1 MHSAGMPTTLEQAN
15 ELIYKLLD
23 RIAELEDRLN
33 QHSGNSSKPP
43 SSDGPG
49 APPPAR
55 KRPASGKQRG
65 AQPGHKGHRRERHP
79 LDARLTLVP
88 HYPAADCAC
97 CGGDMVAHAKPYQV
111 HQVFELPEVS
121 YLVTE
126 HQLYRATCSRC
137 IGTTQAALPDNVSSS
152 QMGANLL
159 SYIALQSG
167 QFHQSVSQIQQQLK
181 QHFGLSFSRGAIS
194 EAQGRVSAML
204 TPTYQAIK
212 QQVQTATHVHAD
224 ETRHQRGGERRWM
237 WLALSKIAVCF
248 MVDNDGPLRIDSD
261 PRRVQREAARIRCPT
276 GGNQQLVSAQ
286 FTVSGGQHEFAVHM
300 GDLAGLRVL
309 QHLDALG
316 TESGCHRLADGRV
329 FTEEQGIAR
338 QGRDLAAQPGKGLR
352 QLQRHHRRADYGKAF
367 GNGVARQGLGGSPVG

>member
-1 MHSAGMPTTLEQAN
+1 MSKNTMHSAGMPTTLEQAN

-137 IGTTQAALPDNVSSS
+137 IGTTQAALPDLNAIQASRRSCIS
-152 QMGANLL
+152 GA
-159 SYIALQSG
+159 
-167 QFHQSVSQIQQQLK
+167 
-181 QHFGLSFSRGAIS
+181 
-194 EAQGRVSAML
+194 
-204 TPTYQAIK
+204 
-212 QQVQTATHVHAD
+212 
-224 ETRHQRGGERRWM
+224 
-237 WLALSKIAVCF
+237 
-248 MVDNDGPLRIDSD
+248 
-261 PRRVQREAARIRCPT
+261 
-276 GGNQQLVSAQ
+276 
-286 FTVSGGQHEFAVHM
+286 
-300 GDLAGLRVL
+300 LAG
-309 QHLDALG
+309 
-316 TESGCHRLADGRV
+316 
-329 FTEEQGIAR
+329 
-338 QGRDLAAQPGKGLR
+338 
-352 QLQRHHRRADYGKAF
+352 
-367 GNGVARQGLGGSPVG
+367 